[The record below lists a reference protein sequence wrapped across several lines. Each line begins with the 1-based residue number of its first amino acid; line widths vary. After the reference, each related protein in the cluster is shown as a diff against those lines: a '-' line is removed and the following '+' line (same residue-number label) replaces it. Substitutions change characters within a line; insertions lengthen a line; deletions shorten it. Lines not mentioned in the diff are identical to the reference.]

1 MIMEDKL
8 DSSKQRPKGDP
19 LEGLGGPMTRS
30 KSKRAKEALGQMI
43 SSLFEAKPIQEDKD
57 LRLVHYIQ
65 VAEQA

>member
-1 MIMEDKL
+1 MEDKL
-8 DSSKQRPKGDP
+8 DSSKQRQGGDP

-57 LRLVHYIQ
+57 PRLVHCIH
-65 VAEQA
+65 VAELA